1 MTMRRIG
8 IILIDP
14 DLSDI
19 NPDSDPDNSDLNPDN
34 PNPYSDP
41 NLCPDPISLFC
52 LKNLILI
59 LILI

>member
-8 IILIDP
+8 IILINP

-34 PNPYSDP
+34 PDPNYDPNPY
-41 NLCPDPISLFC
+41 PDPIS
-52 LKNLILI
+52 
-59 LILI
+59 